1 MKNVQVWG
9 KRARFQK
16 LLLLVVHFL
25 LCWYYCSYCFPNTLG
40 TQFKLKNWSVLREKE
55 RDTGCGVFLVGSF
68 FFGLASSSFSLE
80 TAWVSSWS
88 SQKSK
93 TDKVQSSEMWNVPLW
108 EWEEADGAGKI
119 FSLPNNAWMFD
130 GEQVTADFEEANEL
144 PAPM

>member
-1 MKNVQVWG
+1 M
-9 KRARFQK
+9 
-16 LLLLVVHFL
+16 
-25 LCWYYCSYCFPNTLG
+25 
-40 TQFKLKNWSVLREKE
+40 
-55 RDTGCGVFLVGSF
+55 GSF
-68 FFGLASSSFSLE
+68 FFGLASSSFSME

-93 TDKVQSSEMWNVPLW
+93 TDKVQGSEMWNVPLW